1 MIDLFGI
8 KARQDSL
15 DHMKK
20 IEQLEDKI
28 KEQNRII
35 QMQQQRI
42 KELQYRLPFG
52 NDIDYPG
59 SNRR

>member
-8 KARQDSL
+8 KARQDAL
-15 DHMKK
+15 HHMKK

-35 QMQQQRI
+35 QMQQQKI
-42 KELQYRLPFG
+42 KALQFRLPFG
-52 NDIDYPG
+52 SDIDYPG
-59 SNRR
+59 GRK

>member
-8 KARQDSL
+8 RSRKDVL

-28 KEQNRII
+28 TEQNRII

-42 KELQYRLPFG
+42 KKLQYRLPFG
-52 NDIDYPG
+52 NDLDFPN
-59 SNRR
+59 SKR

>member
-8 KARQDSL
+8 NARQDL
-15 DHMKK
+15 LHYMKK

-59 SNRR
+59 SRR

>member
-15 DHMKK
+15 HNMKK

-28 KEQNRII
+28 EEQNRII

-42 KELQYRLPFG
+42 KELKYRLPFG
-52 NDIDYPG
+52 NDIDYP
-59 SNRR
+59 NR